1 MLNHIQPA
9 ARILVATALGSV
21 LLLSGV
27 TTFAGQGKRILVVG
41 HGPEQPVIQELARAY
56 EKGNPAS
63 VIDIEWD
70 RTLETVEM
78 TRVGQAD
85 IAVSGS
91 EESGLKATQVAW
103 DGIAVI
109 VNFANPLLNASTDQ
123 VQSLFTGKIRRW
135 SDLDGADTKV
145 EVIRRTTDQNINTGF
160 EQTLGA
166 AGKLVPSDKPARA
179 DQKALASVSGRDN
192 TISYVS
198 LKAAIEA
205 QEHGTPIRI
214 LTLDQVEPGDPTVKT
229 GRYKLRRPVL
239 FLSQPSAH
247 PLVESFTRF
256 ALSPEGQKILSKM
269 YTPFDAQPVSPR
281 QAMPSD
287 NSSSPDPRS

>member
-1 MLNHIQPA
+1 MVNHIKRA
-9 ARILVATALGSV
+9 ARILLPTV
-21 LLLSGV
+21 LCAMFLLTGT
-27 TTFAGQGKRILVVG
+27 TTFAGEGKRILVVG

-56 EKGNPAS
+56 EKGTPGS
-63 VIDIEWD
+63 IIDIEWD

-85 IAVSGS
+85 IAISGS

-109 VNFANPLLNASTDQ
+109 VNFSNPLLNASTDQ

-135 SDLDGADTKV
+135 ADLDGADTKV
-145 EVIRRTTDQNINTGF
+145 DVIRRTNDQNIDAGF
-160 EQTLGA
+160 EQTLGVV
-166 AGKLVPSDKPARA
+166 GKLVPSDKPARA
-179 DQKALASVSGRDN
+179 DQKALASVSGRNN

-198 LKAAIEA
+198 LKAALEA
-205 QEHGTPIRI
+205 QEQGTPIRI
-214 LTLDQVEPGDPTVKT
+214 LTIDQVEPGDPTIKN

-247 PLVESFTRF
+247 PLADAFTKF

-269 YTPFDAQPVSPR
+269 YTPFDAQPGTPK
-281 QAMPSD
+281 QAMPPD
-287 NSSSPDPRS
+287 NPSSGGPKS

>member
-1 MLNHIQPA
+1 MVNHIQPA
-9 ARILVATALGSV
+9 VRILWPVALVTVLILLGT
-21 LLLSGV
+21 
-27 TTFAGQGKRILVVG
+27 TTFAGEGKRILVVG
-41 HGPEQPVIQELARAY
+41 HGPEQPAIHELARAY
-56 EKGNPAS
+56 EKANPGS

-91 EESGLKATQVAW
+91 EESGLKANQVAW

-109 VNFANPLLNASTDQ
+109 VNFANPLLNASTGQ

-135 SDLDGADTKV
+135 AELDGADTNV
-145 EVIRRTTDQNINTGF
+145 EVIRRTNDQNIETGF
-160 EQTLGA
+160 EQTLGV

-198 LKAAIEA
+198 LKAALEA
-205 QEHGTPIRI
+205 QEQGIPIRI
-214 LTLDQVEPGDPTVKT
+214 LTIDQVEAGDPTVKN

-239 FLSQPSAH
+239 FLSRPSAH
-247 PLVESFTRF
+247 PLVEAFAKF

-269 YTPFDAQPVSPR
+269 YTPFDTQPGTPK
-281 QAMPSD
+281 QAMPTD
-287 NSSSPDPRS
+287 NPSSSGPTS